1 MAELLLRNPKDG
13 RLLYRPN
20 KAGETPYNID
30 CTHQK
35 SILTQIFG
43 ASKTDILYLI
53 HEEFKFPII
62 VYMVFVY
69 LYFLSFFPSPPEH
82 LSPSESDGDML
93 GYDLY
98 SSALADILSE
108 PTMQPPICVGLYAQW
123 GSGKSFLLKKLE
135 GEQLFH
141 RIRKE

>member
-1 MAELLLRNPKDG
+1 MSAKQHSLVNP
-13 RLLYRPN
+13 L
-20 KAGETPYNID
+20 
-30 CTHQK
+30 
-35 SILTQIFG
+35 
-43 ASKTDILYLI
+43 
-53 HEEFKFPII
+53 
-62 VYMVFVY
+62 VY
-69 LYFLSFFPSPPEH
+69 LHDLSTYSFTFLIEH

-135 GEQLFH
+135 GV
-141 RIRKE
+141 

>member
-1 MAELLLRNPKDG
+1 M
-13 RLLYRPN
+13 
-20 KAGETPYNID
+20 
-30 CTHQK
+30 
-35 SILTQIFG
+35 
-43 ASKTDILYLI
+43 
-53 HEEFKFPII
+53 I
-62 VYMVFVY
+62 VYKVFVY
-69 LYFLSFFPSPPEH
+69 LYVFLSLFPAPPEH

-135 GEQLFH
+135 G
-141 RIRKE
+141 K

>member
-1 MAELLLRNPKDG
+1 MSVLL
-13 RLLYRPN
+13 
-20 KAGETPYNID
+20 TP
-30 CTHQK
+30 
-35 SILTQIFG
+35 S
-43 ASKTDILYLI
+43 S
-53 HEEFKFPII
+53 
-62 VYMVFVY
+62 
-69 LYFLSFFPSPPEH
+69 PSCLPEH

-135 GEQLFH
+135 GKRM
-141 RIRKE
+141 RIREF

>member
-1 MAELLLRNPKDG
+1 MSKLLVRK
-13 RLLYRPN
+13 Y
-20 KAGETPYNID
+20 
-30 CTHQK
+30 
-35 SILTQIFG
+35 LTL
-43 ASKTDILYLI
+43 SN
-53 HEEFKFPII
+53 
-62 VYMVFVY
+62 
-69 LYFLSFFPSPPEH
+69 YFLSFSAATEH

-135 GEQLFH
+135 G
-141 RIRKE
+141 K